1 MSSLVLYSLP
11 TQVMNAEDR
20 KKHLK
25 DAVIPH
31 ITLLLAIFMRVS
43 NDVQSLMANGAGAAS
58 GGAASAVGATA
69 SAAAAFL
76 NDSESTVRGLVTQ
89 VENVAAENR
98 DLRQK
103 LRDQSD
109 RITSVERRT
118 VSLGNTARE
127 GASNSRSVSVDP
139 VSTSQPDVVRRL
151 VNVENKAADHDIL
164 LVENSRNVE
173 DARHQSSYL
182 QRQVEQA
189 QETVRRLERR
199 VESQD
204 HMLAL
209 RNVALADLEEYIRQQ
224 EVSSYNGTL
233 LWKIS
238 DFARRRNDARTG
250 KQASF
255 YSASFY
261 TSRHGYKMCARI
273 YLNGDGMGKGTH
285 ISLFFVVMRGQYDA
299 LLRWPFRQKVTLML
313 LDQDNI
319 EHVIDAFRPDPN
331 SSSFQKPRREMNIA
345 SGCPL
350 FCPLS
355 DLDKHAYVRDD
366 TMFVKIIVDT
376 SDL

>member
-1 MSSLVLYSLP
+1 MSVD
-11 TQVMNAEDR
+11 DR

-25 DAVIPH
+25 DAVVPH
-31 ITLLLAIFMRVS
+31 LTLFLAIFTRVS
-43 NDVQSLMANGAGAAS
+43 NDVQGLMASGAGAAS
-58 GGAASAVGATA
+58 GGAATAVGATA

-76 NDSESTVRGLVTQ
+76 NDSESTVRHLLSR

-118 VSLGNTARE
+118 VSLGSTPRE
-127 GASNSRSVSVDP
+127 GASNSRSVDP
-139 VSTSQPDVVRRL
+139 ASTSQPDVVRRL

-173 DARHQSSYL
+173 DARHQNSYL

-189 QETVRRLERR
+189 QETIRRLERR

-250 KQASF
+250 AQTSF

-376 SDL
+376 SDI

>member
-1 MSSLVLYSLP
+1 
-11 TQVMNAEDR
+11 MNADDR

-25 DAVIPH
+25 DAVVPH
-31 ITLLLAIFMRVS
+31 LTLSLAMFMRVS
-43 NDVQSLMANGAGAAS
+43 NDVQSLMTSGAGAAP
-58 GGAASAVGATA
+58 GCAASAVGATA
-69 SAAAAFL
+69 SAATSFL
-76 NDSESTVRGLVTQ
+76 NDSESTIRGLVTQ
-89 VENVAAENR
+89 VESVAAENR

-109 RITSVERRT
+109 HITSVERRT
-118 VSLGNTARE
+118 VSLVNTPRE
-127 GASNSRSVSVDP
+127 GASQYRSFSADL
-139 VSTSQPDVVRRL
+139 SSLSQAELMRKL
-151 VNVENKAADHDIL
+151 SNVENKVADHDIL
-164 LVENSRNVE
+164 LVENCRNVE

-189 QETVRRLERR
+189 QETIRRLERR

-238 DFARRRNDARTG
+238 DFARRRNDARAGT
-250 KQASF
+250 QTSF
-255 YSASFY
+255 YSSSFY
-261 TSRHGYKMCARI
+261 TDRHGYKMCARV

-285 ISLFFVVMRGQYDA
+285 LSMFFVVMRGQYDA

-366 TMFVKIIVDT
+366 TMFLKIIVDT